1 MCSCSGNC
9 NCNSATIPRG
19 PQGIPGPQG
28 DDGNAATISVGSVNT
43 GSPAAVTN
51 SGTQNAAIFDFII
64 PQGDPGSVWY
74 NGAVAP
80 TTLYNDGDYY
90 INTSN
95 GYYYEQQSGA
105 WVFIGNL
112 TGPPGPST
120 GTIHFSYINPSAIN
134 TITNVPFTVFNEQF
148 ASDTLCPNDGD
159 KARIVGSLCLRS
171 TTGGVGF
178 QGRSFDLD
186 FYLGAS
192 GFSTVILPRQSSTST
207 IDNSYQIKSI
217 VLDNALDFAFINYTI
232 TIYRITQTTS
242 RITLNYNVTYPKGS
256 KSNNY
261 MSIENSIGNLNF
273 TTGSFAEFKIAGYHY
288 QPPASVIPSTF
299 TIPATFAE
307 FTVEKI
313 TT

>member
-19 PQGIPGPQG
+19 PVGPVG
-28 DDGNAATISVGSVNT
+28 PTGATGTAATITVGTTTT

-51 SGTQNAAIFDFII
+51 TGTQNAAIFNFTI

-90 INTSN
+90 LNTSN
-95 GYYYEQQSGA
+95 GNYYEQQSGA
-105 WVFIGNL
+105 WVLIGNL
-112 TGPPGPST
+112 TGPAGPST

-134 TITNVPFTVFNEQF
+134 TTTNTPFTVFNEQF
-148 ASDTLCPNDGD
+148 ASDTLCPNNGD

-171 TTGGVGF
+171 VTGGLGI

-192 GFSTVILPRQSSTST
+192 GSSSVILPRPSSTIN
-207 IDNSYQIKSI
+207 IDNNYQIKSI
-217 VLDNALDFAFINYTI
+217 VLDTALDFAFINYTI

-261 MSIENSIGNLNF
+261 MSIENSIGNLDF
-273 TTGSFAEFKIAGYHY
+273 TTGSFAEFKIAGFHY
-288 QPPASVIPSTF
+288 QPPASPLTSNFI
-299 TIPATFAE
+299 IPANFAE